1 MTDRELDARIA
12 AQHSV
17 INTVDAANTAIA
29 VCALPRPDDVRRLL
43 ALQDAVGDLS
53 AALSHGHDDM
63 STERQMVAAI
73 AQSALEAGLVEESR
87 RPLNGRWEP

>member
-17 INTVDAANTAIA
+17 IEALDTANTDIN

-43 ALQDAVGDLS
+43 ALQEAVGDLS
-53 AALSHGHDDM
+53 AALSRGHTDLH
-63 STERQMVAAI
+63 EEWVLIAAV

-87 RPLNGRWEP
+87 RPLNGWQP

>member
-17 INTVDAANTAIA
+17 IDTVDTANTDIS

-53 AALSHGHDDM
+53 AALSHGHTDLQHGVGAGRCDR
-63 STERQMVAAI
+63 SERVGGR
-73 AQSALEAGLVEESR
+73 AG
-87 RPLNGRWEP
+87 